1 MQTRGAA
8 AAAKVAEV
16 AATAAAGQFRG
27 VCRGTKFGTIRG
39 SAKGCISC
47 QGMYGCFGMTELPTA
62 PTSPVSSGKDRPA
75 VVHTLNLG
83 ATKWWIG
90 GASSPPHTAPSLPS
104 SSSTASAT
112 VPRPSSYRSVTPRA
126 SSFCPVPTSVTSE
139 RRWDVTVSTT
149 ATGFIQFTSVR
160 VPRAYMLMKDTQV
173 TREGEVREP
182 PLQQLIYGALLQGR
196 TAMVADAANT
206 AKKALIIAVRY
217 AAVRRQFRPPPSA
230 SPRSR

>member
-1 MQTRGAA
+1 MLHQRQP
-8 AAAKVAEV
+8 VV
-16 AATAAAGQFRG
+16 FRG
-27 VCRGTKFGTIRG
+27 GQSEPPFAVCRGTKFGTIRG